1 MSIAIRFD
9 SAARRTV
16 NTAFGFGLH
25 YSNSTRYTKLDAA
38 WHAGW
43 TAAVESEFAE
53 VHPPLSFSAS
63 ECEHFYQG
71 RREGYRELEYQVE
84 QAKLAT
90 ACDAVLASNRYDRD
104 EVRGGWGH
112 DDSREAVDALM
123 AV

>member
-9 SAARRTV
+9 SAAHRTV

-25 YSNSTRYTKLDAA
+25 YSSSTRYTKLDAA

-43 TAAVESEFAE
+43 TATIESDGAI
-53 VHPPLSFSAS
+53 VHPPVSFTKA
-63 ECEHFYQG
+63 EREHFYAG
-71 RREGYRELEYQVE
+71 STEASRELEYQVE

-112 DDSREAVDALM
+112 DASECEMLAAV
-123 AV
+123 